1 MSSIVNKGDNWLWP
15 KKYILKAVYSSSIR
29 CWEEV
34 QIIVGTLELP
44 GLNFSIQ
51 SNQNNIKQ
59 ISDENNVND

>member
-34 QIIVGTLELP
+34 QIIVGTLKLP
-44 GLNFSIQ
+44 GLNFSLQ
-51 SNQNNIKQ
+51 SNQYNIKY
-59 ISDENNVND
+59 ISDEDYVND